1 MMRADKR
8 ARTTVTPGEGASVLW
23 KERVHIQ
30 VIAWEDICVVIDDGG
45 GKPSDYEML
54 RDLLAR
60 MGREYPAGLG
70 CLTVIPPDAKP
81 PSDEARKA
89 LNEGLEVVRLRCICW
104 LVEGTGFQGA
114 MVRAVLTGLRFFVRA
129 QYPRNIVTSLEEAI
143 AWMLPHLEG
152 GAKRVHR
159 VEQAAEAICAQRAQG
174 RFVRTL

>member
-1 MMRADKR
+1 MMCVQERAIVQPPR
-8 ARTTVTPGEGASVLW
+8 GQASVLW

-30 VIAWEDICVVIDDGG
+30 VITWEDVFVVVDDGG
-45 GKPSDYEML
+45 GKPSDYDML
-54 RDLLAR
+54 RDILAR
-60 MGREYPAGLG
+60 LGKEYPSGLG

-89 LNEGLEVVRLRCICW
+89 LSANLEVANLRCICW
-104 LVEGTGFQGA
+104 LVEGSGFQGA

-129 QYPRNIVTSLEEAI
+129 QYPRSIVTSLEEGI

-159 VEQAAEAICAQRAQG
+159 VKEAAAAISGQRAQG
-174 RFVRTL
+174 RFVKTL